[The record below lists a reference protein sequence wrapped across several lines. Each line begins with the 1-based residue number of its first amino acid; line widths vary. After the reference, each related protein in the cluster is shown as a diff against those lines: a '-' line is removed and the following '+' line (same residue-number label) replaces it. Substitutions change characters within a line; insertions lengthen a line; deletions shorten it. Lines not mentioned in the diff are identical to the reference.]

1 MFHEEKPLTY
11 FLYRYYTEIASFLLI
26 LLFVYAATS
35 KLLDF
40 QQFKVQLGQSPVLSP
55 IATLVAWI
63 IPSSEIVIAFLLT
76 LPRFRTIGLYA
87 SFTLLVV
94 FTAYIYTIVHFS
106 SYVPC
111 SCGGILEH
119 MNWNQHFVF
128 NILFI
133 ILTLT
138 AILIHENLI
147 QSSLSKL

>member
-1 MFHEEKPLTY
+1 MFQEQNHSTN
-11 FLYRYYTEIASFLLI
+11 FLYKYYTEIASFLLI

-40 QQFKVQLGQSPVLSP
+40 QQFKVQLGQSPILSP
-55 IATLVAWI
+55 IATWVAWV
-63 IPSSEIVIAFLLT
+63 IPISEIVIAFLLA
-76 LPRFRTIGLYA
+76 LPRFRAIGLYA
-87 SFTLLVV
+87 AFTLLLV
-94 FTAYIYTIVHFS
+94 FTVYIYTIVHFS

-138 AILIHENLI
+138 AIIIHENI
-147 QSSLSKL
+147 FQSSLSKL